1 MISTAYY
8 KIQEPIALRND
19 NFITIDADT
28 DRYTLFSMGN
38 NLSMIFLFF
47 SILLFI
53 VYSIWN
59 KKTEVPFKNVF
70 FNICCLD
77 CFVPF

>member
-28 DRYTLFSMGN
+28 DRYT
-38 NLSMIFLFF
+38 
-47 SILLFI
+47 
-53 VYSIWN
+53 
-59 KKTEVPFKNVF
+59 
-70 FNICCLD
+70 
-77 CFVPF
+77 FVLNG